1 MPRTPRLTR
10 ASRARILAFAGTAA
24 ALAGAGTAA
33 AANAS
38 AATTPHTTAVT
49 AAAVTPATALP
60 AGLASGPYALTGTGP
75 APALTG
81 TTPHARVPAPVATP
95 AEAPAAPAG
104 PAAGHATHGTA
115 VTTTTR
121 TAHLNHGTRPD
132 HPAASHAWHG
142 DYQMYD
148 SVTPS
153 SIPGGKAVATYADGP
168 YAATPAAMTGKNVT
182 WIDTN
187 GSDPHGATVLD
198 VEPGDATPAGAA
210 TWAAQRLDY
219 HPHSLAVIYTM
230 RSEWAAAQT
239 AVSALPHWQQNHVRW
254 WIADPTGTPH
264 IVPGSS
270 ATQWYWGTN
279 YDISTVTPG
288 F

>member
-1 MPRTPRLTR
+1 MPRTPRLTT

-33 AANAS
+33 ASAAS
-38 AATTPHTTAVT
+38 AAVTPHATTPAGAVST
-49 AAAVTPATALP
+49 AAAVSPATGPLNGLGAELGLTPA
-60 AGLASGPYALTGTGP
+60 GP
-75 APALTG
+75 APALT
-81 TTPHARVPAPVATP
+81 TTPAASHATA
-95 AEAPAAPAG
+95 AAPAERN
-104 PAAGHATHGTA
+104 AGHATHGTA
-115 VTTTTR
+115 VTTTT
-121 TAHLNHGTRPD
+121 HVNHGHHAD
-132 HPAASHAWHG
+132 HPATSHAWHG

-153 SIPGGKAVATYADGP
+153 AIPGGKAVATYADGP
-168 YAATPAAMTGKNVT
+168 YAASPSQVHGHSSVT
-182 WIDTN
+182 WIDTTT
-187 GSDPHGATVLD
+187 SDPHGATALD
-198 VEPGDATPAGAA
+198 VEPGDATPAQAA

-230 RSEWAAAQT
+230 RSEWT
-239 AVSALPHWQQNHVRW
+239 ATQDAIHSLPHWQQNHVRW

-264 IVPGSS
+264 IVPGSN